1 MNLFLKINP
10 EELGRFLLA
19 YHRKV
24 FGPFNLGAA
33 FLIYYGL
40 SGYKDLLRET
50 SDEKALEFIKEE
62 FLGGFD

>member
-1 MNLFLKINP
+1 MNIFLKINP

-24 FGPFNLGAA
+24 FDPFKLGAA
-33 FLIYYGL
+33 FIIYYGL
-40 SGYKDLLRET
+40 AGYDHLVKEQ
-50 SDEKALEFIKEE
+50 SDEKALDFIKDE